1 VASVEQPAEADS
13 ELGAKL
19 SALTPELRERMDL
32 DDAANGVV
40 VTGVNPNGKAAR
52 QGLAVGDLI
61 TEVDGQSVESPAEL
75 EKVLAEARKA
85 EKAAVA
91 LLVKRGDNALY
102 LGLRLADA

>member
-1 VASVEQPAEADS
+1 
-13 ELGAKL
+13 
-19 SALTPELRERMDL
+19 
-32 DDAANGVV
+32 
-40 VTGVNPNGKAAR
+40 
-52 QGLAVGDLI
+52 VGDLI